1 MFEALGVNWQLLLFQ
16 VFNFLIL
23 LFLLHRIL
31 YRPILR
37 ILDERRER
45 IRTDLDE
52 ARQLREAA
60 AQDRAE
66 YQRQLEQVRDESRA
80 ILDEASSVAE
90 RIRAEA
96 RRQAEEEQERA
107 LQRAREAIQR
117 ERDHAIAELRR
128 EVADLA
134 IDAAS
139 QVIRRNLDSSE
150 QRRLVEEVLAEVE
163 SR

>member
-16 VFNFLIL
+16 VINFLIL

-37 ILDERRER
+37 MLDQRRER
-45 IRTDLDE
+45 IRADLDE

-60 AQDRAE
+60 AQDRAT

-90 RIRAEA
+90 RIRAEG
-96 RRQAEEEQERA
+96 RMQAKEEQARA

-139 QVIRRNLDSSE
+139 QVIRRNLDSPE

>member
-16 VFNFLIL
+16 VVNFLIL

-37 ILDERRER
+37 MMDQRRER

-52 ARQLREAA
+52 ARELREAA
-60 AQDRAE
+60 ERDRAT

-80 ILDEASSVAE
+80 MLDEASGVAE

-96 RRQAEEEQERA
+96 RQQADEERA
-107 LQRAREAIQR
+107 RAVERAREAIQR

-139 QVIRRNLDSSE
+139 QVIRRDLDGPE
-150 QRRLVEEVLAEVE
+150 QRRLVEEALAEVE

>member
-1 MFEALGVNWQLLLFQ
+1 M
-16 VFNFLIL
+16 
-23 LFLLHRIL
+23 
-31 YRPILR
+31 
-37 ILDERRER
+37 LDQRRER

-60 AQDRAE
+60 AADRAT
-66 YQRQLEQVRDESRA
+66 YQRQLEQVRGESRA
-80 ILDEASSVAE
+80 ILDEASSVAA

-96 RRQAEEEQERA
+96 RRQAEEEQARA

-117 ERDHAIAELRR
+117 ERDHAIVELRR

-139 QVIRRNLDSSE
+139 QVIRRNLDSPE
-150 QRRLVEEVLAEVE
+150 QRRLVEEALAEVE